1 MSFTTNNIVN
11 YLTVDVED
19 YYHVSAFENVVNFES
34 WNNYES
40 RVVNSTMKIL
50 EILSEVGRIK
60 GTFFVLGW
68 VAEKHPGIV
77 KEIDANGHEI
87 ACYSYRHRLVYNMI
101 PDKFRS
107 DLIRAK
113 HILEDITGE
122 KS

>member
-19 YYHVSAFENVVNFES
+19 YYHVSAFENVVKFES

-60 GTFFVLGW
+60 GTFL
-68 VAEKHPGIV
+68 
-77 KEIDANGHEI
+77 
-87 ACYSYRHRLVYNMI
+87 Y
-101 PDKFRS
+101 
-107 DLIRAK
+107 
-113 HILEDITGE
+113 
-122 KS
+122 